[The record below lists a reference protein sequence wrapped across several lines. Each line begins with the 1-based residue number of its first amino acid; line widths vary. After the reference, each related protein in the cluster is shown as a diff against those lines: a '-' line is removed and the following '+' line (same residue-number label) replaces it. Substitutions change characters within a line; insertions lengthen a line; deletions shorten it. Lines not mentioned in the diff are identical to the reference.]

1 MLNDREILE
10 YVKNGKLISEN
21 FKEASL
27 TPNGY
32 DLRVGNII
40 PGEDIESKTL
50 FFISSLEVINMPD
63 NITASLYIKSR
74 YARKGIFGSFGFVDA
89 GFHGNL
95 TMSFIN
101 YGDKI
106 TIKKYDPVVQIVFFT
121 IKEPE
126 KNYEKRSGNFQ
137 NSHGIRLE

>member
-106 TIKKYDPVVQIVFFT
+106 TIKNMILWCKLSFLQLRSLKKIMKIV
-121 IKEPE
+121 P
-126 KNYEKRSGNFQ
+126 
-137 NSHGIRLE
+137 GIFRIAMG